1 MPTLPTRRILVFG
14 FLAFVLIGLEQG
26 ILGLFVAEMGA
37 QFDRSPE
44 ELGLFFALHGV
55 GSAIVTGSALI
66 GRLERRNAKRIAMA
80 SLSLSLGA
88 TMVVT
93 GESWLI
99 KLLAAPLLGAGF
111 GGLSMSF
118 NTLFVTH
125 FSQKN
130 AGLLNVLNATYG
142 LGAVAAPWLVST
154 GIYSGEE
161 IFIAIAVLSCVVMLG
176 AWGVDDRVPSTLTQ
190 TQTNDRR
197 AQNVAPLL
205 VTAFFILFLEAGLT
219 YWMPSLLVK
228 TSDNELIGANYMA
241 AFFAWFVVVRLGAA
255 ALAQWIT
262 TLGFAL
268 IGLSGVCASL
278 LLVTA
283 GVIPLSETTF
293 IGAFMGL
300 IFPNAYAWM
309 LMTGHG
315 GTALGAKVLL
325 SAITG
330 ATIGPW
336 ILGWIWPIFGD
347 TAVLL
352 TLTGVSVSS
361 VLIMLRTQ
369 SRAGEMSVIR

>member
-1 MPTLPTRRILVFG
+1 M
-14 FLAFVLIGLEQG
+14 
-26 ILGLFVAEMGA
+26 LF
-37 QFDRSPE
+37 RS
-44 ELGLFFALHGV
+44 
-55 GSAIVTGSALI
+55 
-66 GRLERRNAKRIAMA
+66 A

-161 IFIAIAVLSCVVMLG
+161 IFIAIAALSCVVMLG
-176 AWGVDDRVPSTLTQ
+176 AWGVDDRVPSTLPQ
-190 TQTNDRR
+190 TQTTDRR